1 MVKSVSNFEGGWSGG
16 FSCLQKIVYKTT
28 AVRLNLVG
36 FGSLADYQVLCSNHL
51 AATVP
56 YLMHYDILSWGGGG
70 GGGGESQGLSTS
82 VANPGVADSEHFSLQ

>member
-1 MVKSVSNFEGGWSGG
+1 M
-16 FSCLQKIVYKTT
+16 
-28 AVRLNLVG
+28 G

-56 YLMHYDILSWGGGG
+56 YLMQYDIILSLGGV
-70 GGGGESQGLSTS
+70 ESQGLSTC